1 VEGVSMAMM
10 KVLSKRQNLLLR
22 EFCKTFPPVINE
34 KRPTGDMEIE
44 VPKSILDDD
53 KLCGEFLSSIW
64 ESKGWD
70 SLGTASQMN
79 EFMLFR
85 TAPEML
91 FVMPFF
97 RNIGYHPYTDKAG
110 ILRNDEPKWWLGDN
124 NYWNKS
130 LRLFK
135 GCDETKGSKGAFAIS
150 FRYLDNK
157 SLSQIRNIQVEKMEE
172 SFVEDDPEVLL
183 TRQGVWS
190 DLPTIRQ
197 IHFRVPFYTYRYP
210 RSSLSGK
217 QKLGIT
223 IEANEY
229 TSVSVFTAQDW
240 IPSQYRGSN
249 DWMFIAPL
257 EPEMKVLN
265 WAALKEDDLREFI
278 SVL

>member
-1 VEGVSMAMM
+1 MAMM

-34 KRPTGDMEIE
+34 KRPTGDMELE
-44 VPKSILDDD
+44 VPKPILDDEE
-53 KLCGEFLSSIW
+53 LCRVFLKSIW

-79 EFMLFR
+79 DFMLFR
-85 TAPEML
+85 TAPEVL

-110 ILRNDEPKWWLGDN
+110 VEHNDEPKWWLGDN

-135 GCDETKGSKGAFAIS
+135 RCYETKGSKGAFAIS
-150 FRYLDNK
+150 FRDLYNK
-157 SLSQIRNIQVEKMEE
+157 SLSQVRQIQVDKMEK
-172 SFVEDDPEVLL
+172 SFVEDAPEVLL
-183 TRQGVWS
+183 TRRGVSS
-190 DLPTIRQ
+190 DLPTMRQ
-197 IHFRVPFYTYRYP
+197 IHFRVPFYTYSYP
-210 RSSLSGK
+210 RPSLMRK
-217 QKLGIT
+217 QKLGIM
-223 IEANEY
+223 IEGSEYKSVPAFTGKEY
-229 TSVSVFTAQDW
+229 TT
-240 IPSQYRGSN
+240 SQYRSSTE
-249 DWMFIAPL
+249 WMFIAPL

>member
-1 VEGVSMAMM
+1 MAMM

-34 KRPTGDMEIE
+34 KRPTGDMELE
-44 VPKSILDDD
+44 VPESILDDEE
-53 KLCGEFLSSIW
+53 LCGVFLSSIW

-85 TAPEML
+85 TAPEVL

-135 GCDETKGSKGAFAIS
+135 GCYETKGSKGAFAIS
-150 FRYLDNK
+150 FRSLDNK
-157 SLSQIRNIQVEKMEE
+157 SLSQVRQIQVDKMEE
-172 SFVEDDPEVLL
+172 SFVEDNPGVLL
-183 TRQGVWS
+183 TRRS
-190 DLPTIRQ
+190 DPGMRL
-197 IHFRVPFYTYRYP
+197 IHFRVPFYTYRY
-210 RSSLSGK
+210 RRTSLERK
-217 QKLGIT
+217 QMLGIT
-223 IEANEY
+223 IEGNEY
-229 TSVSVFTAQDW
+229 KSVPVFTAKEYTT
-240 IPSQYRGSN
+240 SQYRSSN